1 MNILYVLYLKSVNPV
16 NPIRMRL
23 TRGSS
28 PLCMILKKIIIFVA
42 DK

>member
-1 MNILYVLYLKSVNPV
+1 MNILHVIYLKSVNPV

-23 TRGSS
+23 TRGEQ
-28 PLCMILKKIIIFVA
+28 PFCMILKKIIIFVA